1 MILLSWNE
9 FIGKKVSATMIYKS
23 WHGFCLCG
31 EEADFPS
38 EAQVVSS
45 PFAPLVFLVRRDPMK
60 QRGYFAIHSLEE
72 LTEEESIRCLC
83 LCEAALPEQA
93 SEPLAEFV
101 QAHGAGVLNLAFQR
115 AFLWLLSQATPKH
128 SGFKITLVG
137 LGDVGGTVLTGL
149 KLLGQ
154 EIDEIAI
161 FDPNQAQ
168 CARYEMEMNQILSP
182 DGRPLPNVTICPE
195 EELFDCDLFAFTAS
209 RGVPGLNSGVKD
221 VRMAQFEANRDMLDH
236 YAKLARAAN
245 FQGIFC
251 QISDPVDNLARSVFL
266 ASNRDESGQY
276 DFAGLLPEQV
286 QGFGL
291 GVMAA
296 RAAYLARKE
305 GIDFTNGQV
314 YGPHGQGLI
323 VANDRGNGYDTVLSE
338 NLTRLTREANL
349 RVRELGF
356 KPYIAPG
363 LSSAAISLVR
373 LLRGQDHYG
382 AVPLDGAYFGC
393 LSRFTPLGVSLVR
406 EVIHPALLDRLS
418 VAHQSLRE
426 FDDV

>member
-1 MILLSWNE
+1 MTYR
-9 FIGKKVSATMIYKS
+9 A

-31 EEADFPS
+31 EDADFPP
-38 EAQVVSS
+38 EAQAVPA
-45 PFAPLVFLVRRDPMK
+45 PFAPLVFLVRRDPSK
-60 QRGYFAIHSLEE
+60 HRGYFAIHSLEE
-72 LTEEESIRCLC
+72 LLEEESIRCLC
-83 LCEAALPEQA
+83 PCEAALPEDA
-93 SEPLAEFV
+93 PETLAAFV
-101 QAHGAGVLNLAFQR
+101 REQGAGVLNLSFRR
-115 AFLWLLSQATPKH
+115 ALPWLLAQKKPKR

-161 FDPNQAQ
+161 FDPNAAQ

-182 DGRPLPNVTICPE
+182 DGMALPRVTICPE
-195 EELFDCDLFAFTAS
+195 AQLFDCDLFAFTAS

-221 VRMAQFEANRDMLDH
+221 VRMAQFDANRAMLEH
-236 YAKLARAAN
+236 YAKLARDAK

-251 QISDPVDNLARSVFL
+251 QISDPVDNLARAVFL
-266 ASNRDESGQY
+266 ASNRDEHGVY

-296 RAAYLARKE
+296 RAAYFAQKE
-305 GIDFTNGQV
+305 GIPFANGQV

-323 VANDRGNGYDTVLSE
+323 VANDRGEGYDSVLSE
-338 NLTRLTREANL
+338 HLTRLTREANL

-363 LSSAAISLVR
+363 LSSAAVSLVR

-393 LSRFTPLGVSLVR
+393 LSRFTPLGLSLVR
-406 EVIHPALLDRLS
+406 EAIHPALFDRLS
-418 VAHQSLRE
+418 AVHQSLRE
-426 FDDV
+426 FDLHE

>member
-1 MILLSWNE
+1 
-9 FIGKKVSATMIYKS
+9 MIYKS

-45 PFAPLVFLVRRDPMK
+45 PFAPLVFLVWRDPMK
-60 QRGYFAIHSLEE
+60 HRGYFAIHSLEE

-83 LCEAALPEQA
+83 PCEAALPEQT
-93 SEPLAEFV
+93 SEPLAKFV
-101 QAHGAGVLNLAFQR
+101 QEHAAGVLNLAFQR
-115 AFLWLLSQATPKH
+115 AFPWLLSQATPKH

-161 FDPNQAQ
+161 
-168 CARYEMEMNQILSP
+168 
-182 DGRPLPNVTICPE
+182 
-195 EELFDCDLFAFTAS
+195 
-209 RGVPGLNSGVKD
+209 
-221 VRMAQFEANRDMLDH
+221 
-236 YAKLARAAN
+236 
-245 FQGIFC
+245 
-251 QISDPVDNLARSVFL
+251 SDPVDNLARSVFL
-266 ASNRDESGQY
+266 ASNRNEIGQY

-305 GIDFTNGQV
+305 GIDFTKGQV

-338 NLTRLTREANL
+338 TLTRLTREANL

-393 LSRFTPLGVSLVR
+393 LSRFTTLGVSLVR
-406 EVIHPALLDRLS
+406 EAIHPALLDRLS

>member
-1 MILLSWNE
+1 
-9 FIGKKVSATMIYKS
+9 MIYKS

-38 EAQVVSS
+38 EAQIVSS
-45 PFAPLVFLVRRDPMK
+45 PFAPLIFLVRRDPMK
-60 QRGYFAIHSLEE
+60 HRGYFAIHSLEE
-72 LTEEESIRCLC
+72 LTEEESIRCLYP
-83 LCEAALPEQA
+83 CEAALPEQT
-93 SEPLAEFV
+93 SESLAEFV
-101 QAHGAGVLNLAFQR
+101 QEHGAGVLNLAFQR
-115 AFLWLLSQATPKH
+115 AFPWLLSQATPKH

-276 DFAGLLPEQV
+276 DFAGLLPGASTRV
-286 QGFGL
+286 WL
-291 GVMAA
+291 GRHGSSCCLPGSKRRNRFYQRPSLWPAWS
-296 RAAYLARKE
+296 
-305 GIDFTNGQV
+305 GIDRCQ
-314 YGPHGQGLI
+314 
-323 VANDRGNGYDTVLSE
+323 R
-338 NLTRLTREANL
+338 
-349 RVRELGF
+349 
-356 KPYIAPG
+356 
-363 LSSAAISLVR
+363 
-373 LLRGQDHYG
+373 
-382 AVPLDGAYFGC
+382 
-393 LSRFTPLGVSLVR
+393 
-406 EVIHPALLDRLS
+406 
-418 VAHQSLRE
+418 
-426 FDDV
+426 

>member
-1 MILLSWNE
+1 
-9 FIGKKVSATMIYKS
+9 
-23 WHGFCLCG
+23 
-31 EEADFPS
+31 
-38 EAQVVSS
+38 
-45 PFAPLVFLVRRDPMK
+45 MK
-60 QRGYFAIHSLEE
+60 HRGYFAIHSLEE
-72 LTEEESIRCLC
+72 LTEEESIRCLSP
-83 LCEAALPEQA
+83 CEAALPEQT
-93 SEPLAEFV
+93 SEPLVEFV
-101 QAHGAGVLNLAFQR
+101 QEHGAGVLNLAFQR
-115 AFLWLLSQATPKH
+115 AFPWLLSQATPKH
-128 SGFKITLVG
+128 SGFKITLAG

-266 ASNRDESGQY
+266 ASNRNEIGQY

-305 GIDFTNGQV
+305 GIDFTKGQV

-338 NLTRLTREANL
+338 TLTRLTREANL
-349 RVRELGF
+349 RVREIGF

-373 LLRGQDHYG
+373 LLRGQNHYG

-393 LSRFTPLGVSLVR
+393 LSRFTPLGISLVR
-406 EVIHPALLDRLS
+406 EAIHPALLDRLS